1 MADLMNDPLW
11 QRSVHRMIRCRQTHR
26 YFKDG
31 DWTENA
37 IEATTYGDEMEAV
50 RACLDHDLNNIE
62 LVLRAQG
69 SQADL
74 FCTLIR

>member
-1 MADLMNDPLW
+1 MAEVITG
-11 QRSVHRMIRCRQTHR
+11 QRLEQSVNRLIRCRRTHR

-31 DWTENA
+31 TWTDNA
-37 IEATTYGDEMEAV
+37 VEASTYGDEMEAV
-50 RACLDHDLNNIE
+50 RACVDHGLKNIE

-74 FCTLIR
+74 FCTPIR